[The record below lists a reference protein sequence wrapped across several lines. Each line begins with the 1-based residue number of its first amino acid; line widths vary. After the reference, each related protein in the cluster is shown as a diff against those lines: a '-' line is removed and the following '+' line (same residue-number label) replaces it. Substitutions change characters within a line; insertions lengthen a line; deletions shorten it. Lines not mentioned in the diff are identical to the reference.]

1 MYLPNLCLEVV
12 MGEDNKKLFRKS
24 FRGFKKNDV
33 FSYIE
38 KLNEQFSSELEAEKA
53 TAEKEREKNSELQN
67 ELSSAKNELSI
78 SSAELKTIKMDLF
91 NASREKY
98 DLETEVAEV
107 KEKLAAISAETEEA
121 KAELASLRTRLAEA
135 ESDSV
140 LKDNRIKEL
149 ESIEPAPDPVDAYEE
164 SAKIIKSAKIDAAVI
179 ISKAER
185 EAGFI
190 SVRSVKQRQAI
201 AQIIEEELA
210 EIINEYIDDY
220 SSRTNDIFSEL
231 SVEYKKLY
239 IKNAETHEQLVR
251 SRASLTENAK
261 ERILK
266 TIETISF
273 DDEEENR

>member
-1 MYLPNLCLEVV
+1 

-107 KEKLAAISAETEEA
+107 KEKLASISAETEEA